1 MYQTIIKKEELYLTM
16 AVRWKWGSTH
26 FESFGALEHVQ
37 SKNLMWITDND
48 NVYVWS
54 IIISIKHQGTC
65 FFFLGGGAYR
75 RYLNAYGTPQSEH
88 CIRPHTD
95 MMKKILRVLDVS
107 FFFFFRYVCCHCKIL
122 SCFIFY
128 LLKKYGKS
136 EKWYEYEVLTL
147 KTNGSSMVLRIVK
160 GPYVF

>member
-65 FFFLGGGAYR
+65 FFFFFGGGPYR
-75 RYLNAYGTPQSEH
+75 RYLNAYGSPQSEH

-107 FFFFFRYVCCHCKIL
+107 FFFFSICMLSLQNSFLFHILFIKKIWK
-122 SCFIFY
+122 I
-128 LLKKYGKS
+128 GKMVWVWS
-136 EKWYEYEVLTL
+136 SDTKNEWFF
-147 KTNGSSMVLRIVK
+147 NGSS
-160 GPYVF
+160 YS